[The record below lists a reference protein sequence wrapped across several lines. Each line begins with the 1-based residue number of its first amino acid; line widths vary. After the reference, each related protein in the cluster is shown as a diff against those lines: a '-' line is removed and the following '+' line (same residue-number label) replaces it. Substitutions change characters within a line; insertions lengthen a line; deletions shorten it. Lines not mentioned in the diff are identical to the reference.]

1 MAQPEGRRDGAGRA
15 DAGRAGAAHGAG
27 RPRDVRG
34 RRDPPRGPGRWGTW
48 QGGLGVCIVAAS
60 AAAGAI
66 ATILT
71 RREPGFLLELLVV
84 AGTVAAALAV
94 RPRAGRMI
102 LPVPALAY
110 LVAALLSGVIFD
122 RAADSSRTELALAAT
137 QWIANGFFAMAFATA
152 LALVIVSVR
161 WYLWHR
167 AHRDKTAARDRA
179 PAASPGPARTGS
191 RPPRTGPDPGS
202 RRSRT
207 AWEAPAGSG
216 YPAGYADQRRPG
228 DAGDATQVWGEPG
241 SRDAGPRPGSG
252 PYNFSSGA

>member
-1 MAQPEGRRDGAGRA
+1 MTQPGGRRPGAGLA
-15 DAGRAGAAHGAG
+15 DAGRDAG

-34 RRDPPRGPGRWGTW
+34 QRHPPRGPGRWGTW
-48 QGGLGVCIVAAS
+48 QGGLGVCIVIAS

-66 ATILT
+66 GTILT

-94 RPRAGRMI
+94 RPRAGRML
-102 LPVPALAY
+102 LPVPVLAY

-137 QWIANGFFAMAFATA
+137 QWIASGFFAMALATA
-152 LALVIVSVR
+152 LAVVIISVR
-161 WYLWHR
+161 WYFWHR
-167 AHRDKTAARDRA
+167 AHRDKATARD
-179 PAASPGPARTGS
+179 
-191 RPPRTGPDPGS
+191 

-216 YPAGYADQRRPG
+216 YPAGQRRPG
-228 DAGDATQVWGEPG
+228 GAGDATQAWGEPG
-241 SRDAGPRPGSG
+241 SRGSGPRPGSG